1 MKRYGL
7 QLRAKPAASSSRA
20 PPPPVRPLAAF
31 ADDGDDDVE
40 AEILRQAAKSRALQK
55 VEEQQKKAM
64 EEDPSVFAYDEVY
77 DDMKEKAARPKMQDK
92 VVRESKYIAQLK
104 EKAEQRKREQDI
116 IYERKLQKER
126 SKEDHLF
133 GDKEK
138 FVTSAYRKKLE
149 EQQKW
154 LEEEKRRQR
163 QEEKEDVTKK
173 KDLSDFYFGLQNN
186 VAFGAQTHDS
196 AKHAKPQKTDKK
208 PDDTKTNSFGPEI
221 SDRSPKRRRE
231 SSVESERAKSV
242 EKPSADLPERG
253 KSVERPSANQSKD
266 STSAGSTEKNADVPA
281 NASQTPPNTEPAK
294 VTDDHYKRTD
304 DALAAARARA
314 LARKRAKEQQLL
326 EG

>member
-1 MKRYGL
+1 MQRYGL
-7 QLRAKPAASSSRA
+7 QLRTKPAASSSRA
-20 PPPPVRPLAAF
+20 PAPARPLAAF

-40 AEILRQAAKSRALQK
+40 AEILRQAAKKRALQK

-77 DDMKEKAARPKMQDK
+77 DEMKEKAARPKMQDK

-133 GDKEK
+133 GDKDK

-154 LEEEKRRQR
+154 LEEERKRQR

-186 VAFGAQTHDS
+186 VAFGAQTHDNT
-196 AKHAKPQKTDKK
+196 KHANPQKSDNK
-208 PDDTKTNSFGPEI
+208 PDDTKTSSFDAEVT
-221 SDRSPKRRRE
+221 DHSPKRRRE
-231 SSVESERAKSV
+231 SSVGSERAKSV
-242 EKPSADLPERG
+242 EE
-253 KSVERPSANQSKD
+253 PSANRPRD
-266 STSAGSTEKNADVPA
+266 STTAISTEKNDNVPS
-281 NASQTPPNTEPAK
+281 NASQTPQNTQPAK
-294 VTDDHYKRTD
+294 ITDDHYKRTD
-304 DALAAARARA
+304 DALAAARERA
-314 LARKRAKEQQLL
+314 LARKRAKEAEKVNRILKD
-326 EG
+326 